1 MSMHDDTHGNE
12 QEMMEKGGTRRMQIS
27 LRDGIRAFFDIDD
40 ITIAFWGSAW
50 TGREV
55 VTVDDR
61 VVSSKRSLRYAT
73 EHEFEHAGIHYRVVF
88 RMESLLRGRLQIEL
102 YREGRLVDRDS
113 WRQKAFVGTDPVT
126 GEFSL
131 WRTVLKLAP
140 FFAAGALAGAGA
152 AWLVDYL
159 MGA

>member
-1 MSMHDDTHGNE
+1 MSKHDETQSNE
-12 QEMMEKGGTRRMQIS
+12 QQAMQDGSGRMKVG
-27 LRDGIRAFFDIDD
+27 LGKGIRAFFDIDD

-61 VVSSKRSLRYAT
+61 VVSDKRSLRLVT
-73 EHEFEHAGIHYRVVF
+73 EHHFEYAGIHYKLVF
-88 RMESLLRGRLQIEL
+88 HLKSFMRGLMQIEL
-102 YREGRLVDRDS
+102 YREGELVDSDY
-113 WRQKAFVGTDPVT
+113 WRQMALIGVDPRT

-131 WRTVLKLAP
+131 WRTALKIAP
-140 FFAAGALAGAGA
+140 FFVLGIVCGAGA

-159 MGA
+159 TGA